1 MMCEHCRVNRR
12 RGMWRYVF
20 IWDRLQVP
28 ISKDERVYVTLFM
41 TGPVCVCVCGFPPLF
56 CFHLQLVICH
66 LNLRWQMDVVFYSH
80 WTWVRRTSALQWSY
94 FTVSFGQS
102 APDST
107 SRVQNVCYYLCA
119 VHWKGQQGFRKVKST
134 FPSSTYHQLCN
145 TIALLNFSQMLCFC
159 LACHILIMMSA
170 GLFVSVSSLSPC
182 VCMHVCTCV
191 HKIHLCVC
199 PWPNSVNATD
209 VSCTQRD
216 SVVSFM
222 TLAVNDICQ

>member
-1 MMCEHCRVNRR
+1 
-12 RGMWRYVF
+12 
-20 IWDRLQVP
+20 
-28 ISKDERVYVTLFM
+28 
-41 TGPVCVCVCGFPPLF
+41 
-56 CFHLQLVICH
+56 
-66 LNLRWQMDVVFYSH
+66 MDVVFYSH